1 MRRVRSRGEYA
12 DADAGCREV
21 SRREIFPCGSEPETE
36 EAASTRGAEIDQRED
51 GARLN
56 TTRPLA
62 EGHGTS
68 MFVGVMTAAGRD
80 ADNVPGPRSIGV
92 THPGCCPD

>member
-21 SRREIFPCGSEPETE
+21 SRREIFPCGSEPEID

-56 TTRPLA
+56 TTRPLV
-62 EGHGTS
+62 EGQGPS
-68 MFVGVMTAAGRD
+68 IFVGVMNAGD

-92 THPGCCPD
+92 THPACCPD